1 MANINRVNPLYLGRD
16 TLTNFDHF
24 RSVVTAHEG
33 WTTLA
38 ADTTPTV
45 TCPDAVNGLA
55 RLFTDTTDNNEVA
68 LRTTAEL
75 FKFGTNRSIFGATK
89 IQYAENDTNKA
100 NVFFGF
106 MSALAANTIADNG
119 ASVRGTGDC
128 LGIYKLDGG
137 TVWRCVSMTNGTQ
150 VATASTTTAGG
161 SAAQELEVEA
171 ADHDGVTMTCTF
183 KVDGQ
188 YLKDSN
194 GNKIIHSAVIAS
206 ATEMNFGWYVK
217 TGGGAGGETVDVD
230 WGYYSQRVV

>member
-1 MANINRVNPLYLGRD
+1 MANINRANPLYHQRD

-33 WTTLA
+33 WTTLV

-75 FKFGTNRSIFGATK
+75 FKFGTNRNIFGACK
-89 IQYAENDTNKA
+89 LQYSENDTNKA

-106 MSALAANTIADNG
+106 MSALAANTITDNG
-119 ASVRGTGDC
+119 AAVRTSGDC
-128 LGIYKLDGG
+128 LAIYKLDGG
-137 TVWRCVSMTNGTQ
+137 TVWRCISMTNGTQ
-150 VATASTTTAGG
+150 TITASTKTAGG
-161 SAAQELEVEA
+161 TSPQELEIEA
-171 ADHDGVTMTCTF
+171 VDHDGVSMWASF
-183 KVDGQ
+183 KVDGE

-194 GNKIIHSAVIAS
+194 NTVIRHAVTIAS

-217 TGGGAGGETVDVD
+217 SGGGAGGETVDVD
-230 WGYYSQRVV
+230 WGYYAQRVV

>member
-1 MANINRVNPLYLGRD
+1 MANINRTNPLYVGRD

-33 WTTLA
+33 WTTLV

-75 FKFGTNRSIFGATK
+75 FKFGTNRNLFGACK
-89 IQYAENDTNKA
+89 LQYSENDTNKA
-100 NVFFGF
+100 NVYFGF

-128 LGIYKLDGG
+128 FGIYKLDGG

-150 VATASTTTAGG
+150 TVTASGTTAGG
-161 SAAQELEVEA
+161 SAAQELELEA
-171 ADHDGVTMTCTF
+171 TDHDGVSMLATF

-188 YLKDSN
+188 YLKDTN
-194 GNKIIHSAVIAS
+194 GVVIKHTITIAS

-217 TGGGAGGETVDVD
+217 SGGGAGGETVDVD

>member
-16 TLTNFDHF
+16 TLSNFDHF

-33 WTTLA
+33 WTTLV

-75 FKFGTNRSIFGATK
+75 FKFGTNRSLFGATRM
-89 IQYAENDTNKA
+89 QYGENDTNKA

-106 MSALAANTIADNG
+106 CSALAANTLVDNG
-119 ASVRGTGDC
+119 AGPRVTGDMAA
-128 LGIYKLDGG
+128 IFKVDGG
-137 TVWRCVSMTNGTQ
+137 TVWKCITQTNGT
-150 VATASTTTAGG
+150 ATTTTSTTTAGG
-161 SAAQELEVEA
+161 SSYQELEIEGV
-171 ADHDGVTMTCTF
+171 DHDGVTMTFTF

-188 YLKDSN
+188 YLRDAN
-194 GNKIIHSAVIAS
+194 NLVIRHSAVIAS

-217 TGGGAGGETVDVD
+217 TGGGAGGETLDVD

>member
-1 MANINRVNPLYLGRD
+1 MANINRVNPLYLQRD

-33 WTTLA
+33 WTTLV

-75 FKFGTNRSIFGATK
+75 FKFGTNRSLVGACK
-89 IQYAENDTNKA
+89 MQYAENDTNKA

-106 MSALAANTIADNG
+106 CSALAANTITDNG
-119 ASVRGTGDC
+119 AAFRTSGDAF
-128 LGIYKLDGG
+128 GIFKTDGI
-137 TVWRCVSMTNGTQ
+137 TVWRVITMTNGTQ
-150 VATASTTTAGG
+150 VITTSTTTAGG
-161 SAAQELEVEA
+161 SAAQEVEMQA
-171 ADHDGVTMTCTF
+171 VDFDGVTMTCTV
-183 KVDGQ
+183 KVDGV

-194 GNKIIHSAVIAS
+194 GNVIRHSAVIAS

-217 TGGGAGGETVDVD
+217 SGGGAGGETLDVD